1 MHGVA
6 PFACFNCHTTFKR
19 PGKSPG
25 FIRLCPH
32 CGHTA
37 YQMGARFHAPRK
49 SNQVLWNVIH
59 YLAKHG
65 FYYQEIHNLHG
76 CIWEQI
82 RYPNNLAEART
93 FVKHFCDQ
101 EIRTLADSPSS
112 ADNTPDK
119 MPYALHQA
127 QDLR

>member
-6 PFACFNCHTTFKR
+6 SFACLDCHTVFKR
-19 PGKSPG
+19 PGKAPG

-37 YQMGARFHAPRK
+37 YQMGTKFHKPKK
-49 SNQVLWNVIH
+49 SNRALWDVIA

-65 FYYQEIHNLHG
+65 FYYQEVHNLHG
-76 CIWEQI
+76 CIWEPLE
-82 RYPNNLAEART
+82 YPNTLNEAQH

-101 EIRTLADSPSS
+101 AIKLLSESPSNIEQT
-112 ADNTPDK
+112 AD
-119 MPYALHQA
+119 YSS
-127 QDLR
+127 